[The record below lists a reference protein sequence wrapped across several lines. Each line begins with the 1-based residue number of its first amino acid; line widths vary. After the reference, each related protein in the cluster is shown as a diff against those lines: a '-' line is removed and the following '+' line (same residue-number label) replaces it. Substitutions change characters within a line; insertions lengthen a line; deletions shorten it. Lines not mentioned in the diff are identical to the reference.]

1 MNREEILEHAKKVE
15 EQMNQRL
22 EQKKKEREQRIK
34 ENYQSYDY
42 GKYKTKFLD
51 LVLEQEQT
59 MKDKEEV
66 REEER
71 AKI

>member
-22 EQKKKEREQRIK
+22 EQKKKEREQRMK

-59 MKDKEEV
+59 IKDKEEV

>member
-59 MKDKEEV
+59 IKDKEEV

>member
-22 EQKKKEREQRIK
+22 EQKKKEREQRMK

>member
-1 MNREEILEHAKKVE
+1 M
-15 EQMNQRL
+15 
-22 EQKKKEREQRIK
+22 K